1 MHWQEGAVRG
11 QLSPGQRAMVS
22 HEEGHLWRQDSSV
35 LHFKSKSGE
44 LSLLCA
50 GTDSGSSALGGKGT
64 ASSMA
69 LAPDPSGDSAAHHP
83 AVPLHPPPSNFFLFL
98 FLTVNFRDFRLLG
111 AFCLGTKEKPQQ
123 NLTLATVLY
132 SDAARS
138 IPSHGAELADFRWI
152 TPGVATF

>member
-22 HEEGHLWRQDSSV
+22 HEEGHLWRQDSLV
-35 LHFKSKSGE
+35 LHFKSKLGE
-44 LSLLCA
+44 LSLPCA
-50 GTDSGSSALGGKGT
+50 GTDSGSSALRGKGM
-64 ASSMA
+64 ASSTA
-69 LAPDPSGDSAAHHP
+69 LAPDPSGDSAAHP
-83 AVPLHPPPSNFFLFL
+83 PLSPTLQLFCFYFWL
-98 FLTVNFRDFRLLG
+98 NFRDFRLLG

>member
-1 MHWQEGAVRG
+1 MQCEASCLLASVQWFCMRKGIFKGKTLRFCILRASWESFLCPVLGLIQAV
-11 QLSPGQRAMVS
+11 LLW
-22 HEEGHLWRQDSSV
+22 EEKARPAAQPWPQTPVGIQQHITL
-35 LHFKSKSGE
+35 
-44 LSLLCA
+44 LSL
-50 GTDSGSSALGGKGT
+50 SI
-64 ASSMA
+64 
-69 LAPDPSGDSAAHHP
+69 P
-83 AVPLHPPPSNFFLFL
+83 HPPIYLFL